1 MEESSVGEDIQ
12 QYLQDGVRTSIE
24 TDGTPSDVD
33 EIEGYFPGEHDT
45 KDEDEP
51 TFVCR
56 GIPVKDHLASNK
68 RKLGLLDDDAQDR
81 NQKRPRHFSHHHGR
95 NTREKSLGESVSETH
110 KDKEDDAYDETES
123 DLETDQEVADGDY
136 DALDHWRREQIVL
149 NAVLKGRDE
158 FSLLPSTW
166 RIHFHGA
173 PVSGC
178 MFYRQTKGMAA
189 RPRIYSHEDRYEVRG
204 AHHLR
209 NFIEVA
215 SRIRDLRTKQAKVA
229 GDKRWT
235 DAEKQSKHNDI
246 TQDMSRR
253 LHKLLLGA
261 IQWSWADGNLT
272 AYKDDLLP
280 NIEIMEISGNSESLS
295 LDVEVQMAKLSERW
309 RQQFDKGGFE
319 SLPSQPQIPVIY
331 GFVIVGWSLVIVSQD
346 AANPEAH
353 THTPLKINMAEEC
366 QEGWNAL
373 GIMVTIC
380 WARDMLMRLRD
391 ELGLRV
397 RNSEAVSDPDA

>member
-1 MEESSVGEDIQ
+1 
-12 QYLQDGVRTSIE
+12 
-24 TDGTPSDVD
+24 
-33 EIEGYFPGEHDT
+33 
-45 KDEDEP
+45 
-51 TFVCR
+51 
-56 GIPVKDHLASNK
+56 
-68 RKLGLLDDDAQDR
+68 
-81 NQKRPRHFSHHHGR
+81 
-95 NTREKSLGESVSETH
+95 
-110 KDKEDDAYDETES
+110 
-123 DLETDQEVADGDY
+123 
-136 DALDHWRREQIVL
+136 
-149 NAVLKGRDE
+149 
-158 FSLLPSTW
+158 
-166 RIHFHGA
+166 
-173 PVSGC
+173 
-178 MFYRQTKGMAA
+178 
-189 RPRIYSHEDRYEVRG
+189 
-204 AHHLR
+204 
-209 NFIEVA
+209 
-215 SRIRDLRTKQAKVA
+215 
-229 GDKRWT
+229 
-235 DAEKQSKHNDI
+235 
-246 TQDMSRR
+246 MSRR